1 MSAAGGLKKAWRDS
15 ACLMVATGPF
25 RYNGQNAAAR
35 LTSAGSFLGPRSAP
49 PICLEATEEEGK
61 RENMEFLFV
70 QRNKNAGFMVIYSMT
85 LTVVLSSPLIRITPV
100 DE

>member
-25 RYNGQNAAAR
+25 RYNGQNAATK
-35 LTSAGSFLGPRSAP
+35 LTSVGSFMGPRSAP
-49 PICLEATEEEGK
+49 PICLEAKEEEGT

-70 QRNKNAGFMVIYSMT
+70 QRNKRAGFMVIIYVS
-85 LTVVLSSPLIRITPV
+85 LILFK
-100 DE
+100 DDL